1 MLKFITERFAFINNI
16 FSPSKGRSSP
26 NEKIYITLLVLI
38 LFRFANHIPLAG
50 VDQDALKKAFAQFDT
65 RNSLMQV
72 INMYSGG
79 GGTTLLSAFSLGIIP
94 FINASILI
102 DLLTALVPSLEKLQ
116 REEGEMGRR
125 RILLYKKLLT
135 LIFGL
140 GQSIVLIFYIKPYIY
155 NSTFF
160 TFALMSLQL
169 VTGSLIIVWLTSVI
183 DNKGIGNGTSII
195 IFTNI
200 VQTLIGKNI
209 FSSVN
214 LSLTSGLEILVL
226 GVLLALISI
235 SQTARF
241 NIEIVS
247 ARQLTFLE
255 KAESENQNIN
265 NNYAT
270 GVKQLKENGLSIR
283 LNQAGIFPII
293 IASNLLPFLSY
304 FTQSFQQNATV
315 SYLNN
320 LIYYLLIVGFNYFY
334 TIVFWDPE
342 KISEQLRKASVS
354 LINIT
359 PGNETVSYLENVVRG
374 TSILGGIALSLILVL
389 FDIFKQLINGPLL
402 NQLNI
407 SSLII
412 VVGVAYDVQRKIRS
426 LYKTRSYSLT

>member
-1 MLKFITERFAFINNI
+1 
-16 FSPSKGRSSP
+16 
-26 NEKIYITLLVLI
+26 
-38 LFRFANHIPLAG
+38 
-50 VDQDALKKAFAQFDT
+50 
-65 RNSLMQV
+65 
-72 INMYSGG
+72 
-79 GGTTLLSAFSLGIIP
+79 
-94 FINASILI
+94 
-102 DLLTALVPSLEKLQ
+102 
-116 REEGEMGRR
+116 MG
-125 RILLYKKLLT
+125 
-135 LIFGL
+135 
-140 GQSIVLIFYIKPYIY
+140 
-155 NSTFF
+155 
-160 TFALMSLQL
+160 
-169 VTGSLIIVWLTSVI
+169 
-183 DNKGIGNGTSII
+183 
-195 IFTNI
+195 
-200 VQTLIGKNI
+200 
-209 FSSVN
+209 
-214 LSLTSGLEILVL
+214 
-226 GVLLALISI
+226 
-235 SQTARF
+235 

-320 LIYYLLIVGFNYFY
+320 LINYFY

-389 FDIFKQLINGPLL
+389 FDIFKQVINGPLL

-407 SSLII
+407 SSFIF
-412 VVGVAYDVQRKIRS
+412 VCRGS
-426 LYKTRSYSLT
+426 S